1 MASPAALESPDFRL
15 SFPPLSVVKELVIL
29 RGCFRVFLFYDVA
42 DAIDLAR
49 LRELLGSGAT
59 PAQPAFPRRTPEYI
73 RFEQAPIVEPIEPV
87 VLATGEQLTCSIKYY
102 SYAVAAVQL
111 EAPFECDW
119 DALLHQASRW
129 MDTAELEPRLRDLLG
144 RHLQPLAGAVNI
156 TRPSQNWL
164 QDAYLVVDLQ
174 EIRQPG
180 GGETTAT
187 ELLSAHGERIVRL
200 IRGEFAPLSPRSVEE
215 ALQASISYYA
225 SDLVVVG
232 ATAALV
238 YDRPEDAAATIQI
251 LEYARTQLLEFRY
264 YDNLMTRVLA
274 NVYLALDRK
283 RNILLSR
290 RRLSGDANRLNTIRL
305 DVMELTERIDNAIKF
320 LSDVFYAR
328 VYHLAAGRM
337 GVPDYRDLV
346 EEKLRTA
353 RELYDFMVDQFNE
366 ARAFVIEAAI
376 ALLCLLDVILLL
388 RGK

>member
-1 MASPAALESPDFRL
+1 M
-15 SFPPLSVVKELVIL
+15 VKELVIL

-73 RFEQAPIVEPIEPV
+73 RFEQAPIVEQIEPV

-200 IRGEFAPLSPRSVEE
+200 IRGEFAPLSPRSRAE
-215 ALQASISYYA
+215 AGCRAS
-225 SDLVVVG
+225 
-232 ATAALV
+232 
-238 YDRPEDAAATIQI
+238 P
-251 LEYARTQLLEFRY
+251 
-264 YDNLMTRVLA
+264 
-274 NVYLALDRK
+274 
-283 RNILLSR
+283 SR
-290 RRLSGDANRLNTIRL
+290 S
-305 DVMELTERIDNAIKF
+305 AI
-320 LSDVFYAR
+320 
-328 VYHLAAGRM
+328 G
-337 GVPDYRDLV
+337 
-346 EEKLRTA
+346 
-353 RELYDFMVDQFNE
+353 
-366 ARAFVIEAAI
+366 
-376 ALLCLLDVILLL
+376 
-388 RGK
+388 